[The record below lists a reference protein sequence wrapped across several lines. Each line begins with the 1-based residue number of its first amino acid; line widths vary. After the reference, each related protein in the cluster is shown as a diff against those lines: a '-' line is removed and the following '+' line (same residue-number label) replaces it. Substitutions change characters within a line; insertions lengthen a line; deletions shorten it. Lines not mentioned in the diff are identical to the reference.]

1 MSAESLLPWM
11 AHRSG
16 EPAGRADHR
25 DIVMVAGI
33 DPYAYK
39 GLIDVME
46 SHVRRDKEG
55 GCGNQDQN
63 LISTGAAA
71 FAGAI
76 AAPAMMGGG
85 GMAGPA
91 TGVSM
96 QPLTPSQLLLAND
109 DDDEM

>member
-1 MSAESLLPWM
+1 
-11 AHRSG
+11 
-16 EPAGRADHR
+16 
-25 DIVMVAGI
+25 
-33 DPYAYK
+33 
-39 GLIDVME
+39 ME

-71 FAGAI
+71 FTGAV

-85 GMAGPA
+85 MAGQTA
-91 TGVSM
+91 GVRM
-96 QPLTPSQLLLAND
+96 QPVTPSHLLLVDD